1 MITTKTK
8 KRLMKIYWKM
18 NRERLDF
25 VLINVNLAYKDMH
38 SSIDLVQIVAQ
49 TTPTLHRILHDT

>member
-1 MITTKTK
+1 
-8 KRLMKIYWKM
+8 MKIYWKM

-38 SSIDLVQIVAQ
+38 SSIDLVQIEAQ